1 MDAPMNETKIFRSG
15 FVALTGRPNAGKSTL
30 VNQMAGMDLAIVS
43 YKPQTTR
50 TAIRAIIDREDGQ
63 MILIDTPGLLKP
75 RNRLGQYMA
84 DTISRTVLDADVVVL
99 LVDANE
105 EDKHKGRIGPEQGML
120 DRLKETGKPVIL
132 VLNKV
137 DMIAKESLLPVIAH
151 WSQRY
156 PFDAIIPVSA
166 KSGDGV
172 EILKNELFT
181 RLPQGPRYFP
191 EDTITDQ
198 TERVLAAEL
207 IREQILRQIHEE
219 IPHGTAVVINSFEE
233 EYDDCKTCSDEPER
247 SMVLIDATILC
258 EKDSHKGILIGK
270 GGSMLKSIGTAA
282 RIQIEKMLDCR
293 CYLELQVKVREDWQN
308 RSGILRDLGLTTESG
323 T

>member
-1 MDAPMNETKIFRSG
+1 
-15 FVALTGRPNAGKSTL
+15 
-30 VNQMAGMDLAIVS
+30 
-43 YKPQTTR
+43 
-50 TAIRAIIDREDGQ
+50 
-63 MILIDTPGLLKP
+63 
-75 RNRLGQYMA
+75 
-84 DTISRTVLDADVVVL
+84 
-99 LVDANE
+99 
-105 EDKHKGRIGPEQGML
+105 
-120 DRLKETGKPVIL
+120 
-132 VLNKV
+132 V

-166 KSGDGV
+166 RSGDGV
-172 EILKNELFT
+172 EILKNELFA

-233 EYDDCKTCSDEPER
+233 EFDDCKTCSDEPER

-308 RSGILRDLGLTTESG
+308 RSGILRDLGLSNESG
-323 T
+323 A